1 MKNTKAPRSSS
12 TSNRWGIKIWLF
24 VLSIGASTY
33 SYTCGPEY
41 DSLGIDM
48 ISNMGFD
55 PVKPSRKDVSF
66 LWHEMVS
73 IPFYK
78 EGGYSGSEGKTE
90 KEETLEFNNRLNQGF
105 VTAGRQLKIPIGIE
119 KDQVNQNPDITMV
132 DIEYPGDSYNWGI
145 CASNN
150 RDAYLVFIEAA
161 IADKSVTDTDLIT
174 LISLRSKL
182 IEACSDAQALNDFK
196 ESLSSA
202 TDTYRR
208 YLLAISHFYS
218 AEFEAARN
226 IFIEISQQNHSL
238 SEVSIYLIGRTYLR
252 ENQPKEEYLQ
262 VFEDPEQQEQ
272 ARKGNLLAVKAFES
286 YLKQYPSGVYAN
298 SAEGLIRRAQWF
310 AGNQQAYS
318 ELLQTHIDQRMILVL
333 KTDSWTPQEQQQ
345 MELLMGEYQRFM
357 PASDNQ
363 LETLSALL
371 KVVKL
376 EDAGR
381 SPKHKALADL
391 KSYIALYGDFQSKNY
406 AVVIQ
411 RLTDQHKYRL
421 PNFLLLTRAL
431 ETNGDWQKAIELWRE
446 VRTNVA
452 AYSLKENASNEI
464 ARILVAQGGIEMLVR
479 DKDFDHPQADYLW
492 ETNRI
497 KSNYLSSLCG
507 SDTQLAWLQSDDL
520 TMNSRNALVA
530 DIATRHLYAENFV
543 DLNKLFSEYSD
554 EVLGG
559 FSGIRTAV
567 RQVAEKKQLGKAYMN
582 IGYFMQS
589 RISPIAYLPVALRE
603 IDEETGEEVEQSN
616 CSQKIIHRQGGVA
629 GPYYYYSLAMNYFD
643 QTKNTDEA
651 KTLHFLT
658 MCFKTGS
665 AYADSCLW
673 GYRGNDKQLH
683 SLEFGITSEQAFKRL
698 HKKYPGSE
706 WAEKTPYHY

>member
-1 MKNTKAPRSSS
+1 
-12 TSNRWGIKIWLF
+12 
-24 VLSIGASTY
+24 
-33 SYTCGPEY
+33 
-41 DSLGIDM
+41 M

-78 EGGYSGSEGKTE
+78 EGGHSGAESKTE
-90 KEETLEFNNRLNQGF
+90 KEESLEFNNRLNQSF

-150 RDAYLVFIEAA
+150 RDAYLVFVEAA
-161 IADKSVTDTDLIT
+161 IADKNVTDTDLIA

-182 IEACSDAQALNDFK
+182 IKACGDAQALNDFK

-226 IFIEISQQNHSL
+226 IFIDISQQDHSL
-238 SEVSIYLIGRTYLR
+238 SEVSMYLIGRTYLR
-252 ENQPKEEYLQ
+252 ENQPQEEYLQ
-262 VFEDPEQQEQ
+262 VFEDAELQEQ
-272 ARKGNLLAVKAFES
+272 ARKGNLVAVKAFES
-286 YLKQYPSGVYAN
+286 YLKQYPSGAYAN
-298 SAEGLIRRAQWF
+298 SAQGLIRRAQWF
-310 AGNQQAYS
+310 AGNQKEYSLRLQA
-318 ELLQTHIDQRMILVL
+318 HIDQRMQVL
-333 KTDSWTPQEQQQ
+333 LATDSWSPQEQHE

-357 PASDNQ
+357 PPSDNQ
-363 LETLSALL
+363 LEALNALL

-381 SPKHKALADL
+381 SSKHKSLADL
-391 KSYIALYGDFQSKNY
+391 KSYLALYDEFQRKNY
-406 AVVIQ
+406 PVVIQ
-411 RLTDQHKYRL
+411 RLTDQHNYRL
-421 PNFLLLTRAL
+421 PHFLLLTRAL
-431 ETNGDWQKAIELWRE
+431 EINGDGEKSIVLWHE
-446 VRTNVA
+446 VRTEYKNED
-452 AYSLKENASNEI
+452 LWRNASNEI
-464 ARILVAQGGIEMLVR
+464 ARILVAQGGIEMLIK
-479 DKDFDHPQADYLW
+479 DKHFDHPKADFLW
-492 ETNRI
+492 ETNNI

-507 SDTQLAWLQSDDL
+507 SDTQLAWLQTDDL
-520 TMNSRNALVA
+520 TLNGRRSLVA
-530 DIATRHLYAENFV
+530 DIATRHLYAENFA
-543 DLNKLFSEYSD
+543 DLNKLFSAHSD

-559 FSGIRTAV
+559 FASIRTAV
-567 RQVAEKKQLGKAYMN
+567 RQVVEKKQLGKAYMN

-589 RISPIAYLPVALRE
+589 RISPIAYLPAALRV

-643 QTKNTDEA
+643 ETKNTDEA

>member
-12 TSNRWGIKIWLF
+12 TSNRWGIKICLF

-66 LWHEMVS
+66 LWHEMVT

-78 EGGYSGSEGKTE
+78 EGGHSGAQSKTE
-90 KEETLEFNNRLNQGF
+90 KEETLEFKNRLNQGF

-150 RDAYLVFIEAA
+150 RDAYLVFAEAA
-161 IADKSVTDTDLIT
+161 IADKNVTDTDLIALT
-174 LISLRSKL
+174 SLRAKL

-238 SEVSIYLIGRTYLR
+238 SEVSMYLIGRTYLR
-252 ENQPKEEYLQ
+252 ENQPQEEYLQ
-262 VFEDPEQQEQ
+262 VFEDAEQQDQ

-286 YLKQYPSGVYAN
+286 YLKQFSSGVYAN

-318 ELLQTHIDQRMILVL
+318 ELLQAHIDQQMMLVL
-333 KTDSWTPQEQQQ
+333 ETDSWAPQEQQQ
-345 MELLMGEYQRFM
+345 VELLMDEYQRFM
-357 PASDNQ
+357 PSGDNQ
-363 LETLSALL
+363 FEALNALL
-371 KVVKL
+371 KVVKV

-381 SPKHKALADL
+381 SSKHKALADL
-391 KSYIALYGDFQSKNY
+391 KSYIALYDEFQRKNY
-406 AVVIQ
+406 QVVIQ
-411 RLTDQHKYRL
+411 RLTDQHNYRV
-421 PNFLLLTRAL
+421 PHFLLLTLAL
-431 ETNGDWQKAIELWRE
+431 EINGDEEKSIALWHE
-446 VRTNVA
+446 VRNEYKNEA
-452 AYSLKENASNEI
+452 SWRNASNEI
-464 ARILVAQGGIEMLVR
+464 ARILVAQGGIEMLMK
-479 DKDFDHPQADYLW
+479 DKHFDHPKADFLW
-492 ETNRI
+492 ETNNI

-507 SDTQLAWLQSDDL
+507 SDTQLAWLKTDDL
-520 TMNSRNALVA
+520 TLSGRRSLVA
-530 DIATRHLYAENFV
+530 DIATRHLYAENFA
-543 DLNKLFSEYSD
+543 DLNQLFSEHSD
-554 EVLGG
+554 EVLGE
-559 FSGIRTAV
+559 FAGIRTAV

-589 RISPIAYLPVALRE
+589 RISPIAYLPAALRVF
-603 IDEETGEEVEQSN
+603 DEETGEEVEQSN

-643 QTKNTDEA
+643 QTENTDEA

-665 AYADSCLW
+665 AYAGSCLW
-673 GYRGNDKQLH
+673 GYRGNNKQLH

-698 HKKYPGSE
+698 HKKYPGNE

>member
-66 LWHEMVS
+66 LWHEMAS

-78 EGGYSGSEGKTE
+78 EGGYSGAESKTE

-105 VTAGRQLKIPIGIE
+105 VTVGRQLKIPIGIE

-132 DIEYPGDSYNWGI
+132 DIEYPSDSYNWGI

-150 RDAYLVFIEAA
+150 RDAYLVFVEAA
-161 IADKSVTDTDLIT
+161 IADKNVTDTDLIA

-182 IEACSDAQALNDFK
+182 IAACSDAQALNDFK

-202 TDTYRR
+202 TDTHRR

-226 IFIEISQQNHSL
+226 IFIDISQQDHSL
-238 SEVSIYLIGRTYLR
+238 SEVSMYLIGRTYLR
-252 ENQPKEEYLQ
+252 ENQPQEEYLQ

-272 ARKGNLLAVKAFES
+272 ARKGNLLAVNAFES
-286 YLKQYPSGVYAN
+286 YLKQYPSGAYTN
-298 SAEGLIRRAQWF
+298 SAQGLIRRAQWF
-310 AGNQQAYS
+310 AGNQKEYSVRLQA
-318 ELLQTHIDQRMILVL
+318 HIDQRMKVL
-333 KTDSWTPQEQQQ
+333 LATDSWSPQEQHE

-357 PASDNQ
+357 PPSDNQ
-363 LETLSALL
+363 LEALNALL
-371 KVVKL
+371 TVVKV

-381 SPKHKALADL
+381 SSKHKALADL
-391 KSYIALYGDFQSKNY
+391 KSYIALHGDFQRKNY

-421 PNFLLLTRAL
+421 PHFLLLTRAL
-431 ETNGDWQKAIELWRE
+431 EANGDWQKAIELWRE
-446 VRTNVA
+446 VRTNA
-452 AYSLKENASNEI
+452 EAYSLKENASNEI
-464 ARILVAQGGIEMLVR
+464 ARILVAQGGIEMLIR

-492 ETNRI
+492 QTNRI

-543 DLNKLFSEYSD
+543 DLNKLFSEYPD

-589 RISPIAYLPVALRE
+589 RMTPIGYLPAALRSF
-603 IDEETGEEVEQSN
+603 DEETGDEIVQSN
-616 CSQKIIHRQGGVA
+616 CSQTILHDRDGAA

-643 QTKNTDEA
+643 ETKNTDEA
-651 KTLHFLT
+651 KALHFLT

-673 GYRGNDKQLH
+673 GYRGSDKKTH
-683 SLEFGITSEQAFKRL
+683 SMEFSITSEQAFKRL